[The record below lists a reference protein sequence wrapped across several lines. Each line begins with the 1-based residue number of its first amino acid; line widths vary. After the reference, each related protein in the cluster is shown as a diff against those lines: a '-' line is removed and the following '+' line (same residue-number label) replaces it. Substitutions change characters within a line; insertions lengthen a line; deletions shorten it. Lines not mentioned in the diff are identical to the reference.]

1 MDLQDEEFLARLLAT
16 FGEEAADH
24 VQAIIAGILVIE
36 QDPSRSQQSEIEPV
50 YRATHSLKGAAR
62 AVGLKD
68 IETICQHLESVFS
81 SVRKGE
87 MILTQSE
94 FDLIHDVIT
103 TLELLLAGDKTVKI
117 TPIIQKL
124 KTAVHSSQT
133 SPVREVPPAPPQKA
147 SIREPA
153 TPPDASHSEPVTPEL
168 LSVSSPGKGTAGPKI
183 RISEERLTS
192 LYETADDLLSY
203 RMSAGSHLSEL
214 KSISRSVQTWRWSL
228 SRVEGDIANLK
239 RQFQGTND
247 FLDRLLHFIDTTR
260 DIIGSCETKLDSTIR
275 AMTQDHSE
283 MDSAITQLIE
293 SIREVVLVPFSSLTD
308 AYPRMVRDIAREQG
322 KKVSLR
328 ITGSDIEIDR
338 RILDGIRD
346 PMIHLIRN
354 AVDHGIEPE
363 EIRLRFGKPAEGN
376 LSIEIVHNRA
386 NQISITISDDGK
398 GIDPQTAVS
407 VAISKGLL
415 DEEEAQ
421 ALTDREKERLIF
433 QSGFTTSSH
442 VSTVSGRGLGLAIV
456 QEKINQ
462 VGGIVDVESI
472 PGKSTRFF
480 LTVPITLATF
490 RGILVYAEN
499 RPFFLPLTD
508 VERVMI
514 PDASEITTI
523 EGRTVLYLENQAIPV
538 VLLSSVLGL
547 SSGSPQS
554 EDARSVVL
562 LRTPNRRFG
571 LIVNQIGGAQEIVVR
586 DLGPQLKDIR
596 FVSGVAILSNTLI
609 VPVLQVEDIAE
620 EMQGKTR
627 IGISEREL
635 PSSLSGR
642 RKIMVVEDSITSR
655 MLLKNILEGA
665 GYDVE
670 TAVDGLD
677 AFTRLKTLPV
687 DIVVSDVDMPRMNG
701 FALTEKIRSEKKLSD
716 LPVILVTSLD
726 SREDREHGIT
736 VGANAY
742 IIKSSFDQGNLLEV
756 ITRLIGAGR

>member
-36 QDPSRSQQSEIEPV
+36 QDSSRSQQSEIEPV

-68 IETICQHLESVFS
+68 IETLCQHLESVFS
-81 SVRKGE
+81 SVRKGDLF
-87 MILTQSE
+87 LTQGE
-94 FDLIHDVIT
+94 FDLVHEVISA
-103 TLELLLAGDKTVKI
+103 LESLLAGDNTVKI
-117 TPIIQKL
+117 TPLIQKL
-124 KTAVHSSQT
+124 KKAVPPLHI
-133 SPVREVPPAPPQKA
+133 PPIGEVPQPPIQEE
-147 SIREPA
+147 IVRVPD
-153 TPPDASHSEPVTPEL
+153 PPPVTRQPDPVTPDPTP
-168 LSVSSPGKGTAGPKI
+168 VVPQGKGAVPKI

-214 KSISRSVQTWRWSL
+214 KSISRTVQTWRWSL
-228 SRVEGDIANLK
+228 SRVEGDVANLK

-247 FLDRLLHFIDTTR
+247 LLDRLLLFIDTTR
-260 DIIGSCETKLDSTIR
+260 DIIGSCETRLDSTIQ

-308 AYPRMVRDIAREQG
+308 TYPRMVRDIGREQG
-322 KKVSLR
+322 KKVSLT

-338 RILDGIRD
+338 RILDVIRD

-363 EIRLRFGKPAEGN
+363 EVRLREGKPAEGN
-376 LSIEIVHNRA
+376 VSIEIVHNRA
-386 NQISITISDDGK
+386 NQVSITISDDGK
-398 GIDPQTAVS
+398 GIDPQAAVA
-407 VAISKGLL
+407 VALSKGLL

-421 ALTDREKERLIF
+421 ALTDQEKERLIF
-433 QSGFTTSSH
+433 QSGFTTSPH

-462 VGGIVDVESI
+462 VGGIVDVESV
-472 PGKSTRFF
+472 PGKKTSFF

-490 RGILVYAEN
+490 RGILVYVEN
-499 RPFFLPLTD
+499 RPFFLPLKE

-523 EGRTVLYLENQAIPV
+523 EGRTVLYLDNQTIPIA
-538 VLLSSVLGL
+538 LLGSLLGL
-547 SSGSPQS
+547 SNGSPES
-554 EDARSVVL
+554 KDARSLVL
-562 LRTPNRRFG
+562 IKTPNRRFG

-596 FVSGVAILSNTLI
+596 FVSGVAILSNTQI
-609 VPVLQVEDIAE
+609 VPVLQVDDIAE
-620 EMQGKTR
+620 EMQGKSR
-627 IGISEREL
+627 IGVSEREM

-687 DIVVSDVDMPRMNG
+687 DLVVSDVDMPRMNG
-701 FALTEKIRSEKKLSD
+701 FVLTEKIRSEKKLTD

-726 SREDREHGIT
+726 SREDKEHGIT

>member
-16 FGEEAADH
+16 FGEEASDH

-36 QDPSRSQQSEIEPV
+36 QDSSRTQQSEIEPV

-68 IETICQHLESVFS
+68 IETVCQHLESVFS
-81 SVRKGE
+81 SVRKGDL
-87 MILTQSE
+87 ILTQGE
-94 FDLIHDVIT
+94 FDLVHEVIS
-103 TLELLLAGDKTVKI
+103 TLESLLAGDKTVKI
-117 TPIIQKL
+117 THLVQKL
-124 KTAVHSSQT
+124 KKAVPSPHNPPLVEAPQPPPQQE
-133 SPVREVPPAPPQKA
+133 PVRK
-147 SIREPA
+147 SDS
-153 TPPDASHSEPVTPEL
+153 PPDQGRPEL
-168 LSVSSPGKGTAGPKI
+168 IPPDSVPVSPQGKGVSAPKI
-183 RISEERLTS
+183 RISEERLKS

-214 KSISRSVQTWRWSL
+214 KSISRTVQTWRWSL
-228 SRVEGDIANLK
+228 SRVEGDVANLK

-247 FLDRLLHFIDTTR
+247 LLDRLLLFIDTTR
-260 DIIGSCETKLDSTIR
+260 DTIGSCETRLDSTIQ

-308 AYPRMVRDIAREQG
+308 TYPRMVRDIAREQG
-322 KKVSLR
+322 KKVSLT

-338 RILDGIRD
+338 RILDVIRD

-363 EIRLRFGKPAEGN
+363 EIRLREGKPAEGTV
-376 LSIEIVHNRA
+376 SIKIIHNRA
-386 NQISITISDDGK
+386 NQVSITISDDGK
-398 GIDPQTAVS
+398 GIDPQAAVT
-407 VAISKGLL
+407 VALAKGLL
-415 DEEEAQ
+415 DEEDAQ
-421 ALTDREKERLIF
+421 ALTDDEKERLIF
-433 QSGFTTSSH
+433 HSGFTTSTQI
-442 VSTVSGRGLGLAIV
+442 STVSGRGLGLAIV

-462 VGGIVDVESI
+462 VGGIVDVESV
-472 PGKSTRFF
+472 PGKNATFF
-480 LTVPITLATF
+480 LNVPITLATF
-490 RGILVYAEN
+490 RGILVYVES
-499 RPFFLPLTD
+499 RPFFLPLKE

-523 EGRTVLYLENQAIPV
+523 EGRTVLYLDNQTIPV
-538 VLLSSVLGL
+538 ALLGSLLGL
-547 SSGSPQS
+547 STGSP
-554 EDARSVVL
+554 EAKDARSLVIIK
-562 LRTPNRRFG
+562 TPNRRFG

-596 FVSGVAILSNTLI
+596 FVSGVAILSNTQI
-609 VPVLQVEDIAE
+609 VPVLQVDDIAE
-620 EMQGKTR
+620 EMQGKSR
-627 IGISEREL
+627 IGVSEREM

-701 FALTEKIRSEKKLSD
+701 FVLTEKIRSEKKLAD
-716 LPVILVTSLD
+716 IPVILVTSLD